1 MPPIALDQE
10 YIKKLI
16 KISKN
21 AGDAIMDIYESEF
34 DVNFKSDQ
42 SPLTKADIVS
52 NKIISDSLYKLNPKI
67 PILSEESSHIS
78 FNERSSWDEY
88 WLIDPLDGTKEF
100 INKNGEFTTN
110 IALIKKNKPI
120 FGIIHAPC
128 INETYW
134 GGQSLGCYFLKDDSY
149 SDIKKINVS
158 PNVNQKITMVSS
170 RSHPSDNL
178 KYILEMIGEHKILSI
193 GSSLKFC
200 LIAKGEADCYLRL
213 GPTSEWDTAAGDAIV
228 RAARGSIKAINGS
241 EIKYNESDS
250 ILNPN
255 FIAAANEELVIKI
268 LNIIKTNKINYDR

>member
-1 MPPIALDQE
+1 MPPISFDQE

-120 FGIIHAPC
+120 FGIIHVPATK
-128 INETYW
+128 ETYW
-134 GGQSLGCYFLKDDSY
+134 GSKTEGSFY
-149 SDIKKINVS
+149 IKGND
-158 PNVNQKITMVSS
+158 QKIKLCVETRMRSKVRIVAS
-170 RSHPSDNL
+170 RSHPSRMLD
-178 KYILEMIGEHKILSI
+178 ILLEEIGEYEIITK
-193 GSSLKFC
+193 GSSLKLC
-200 LIAKGEADCYLRL
+200 LIAKGEADIYPRL
-213 GPTSEWDTAAGDAIV
+213 GPTSEWDIAAGQAVLENAGGLMSDLQNKSIV
-228 RAARGSIKAINGS
+228 YNKKDIINP
-241 EIKYNESDS
+241 Y
-250 ILNPN
+250 
-255 FIAAANEELVIKI
+255 FIAASNNE
-268 LNIIKTNKINYDR
+268 IKTKIINALNKNEL